1 MNSILIDGEL
11 TAILRDRNQF
21 SIVVDTEIPAGFL
34 EKLKGKRKR
43 IRTTFNV
50 LVIGADKLSGA
61 ELGDR
66 LRVTG
71 IFSGVIN
78 DLCICV
84 RALAVSILDK
94 GGQRCIDALRM

>member
-34 EKLKGKRKR
+34 EKLKGKR
-43 IRTTFNV
+43 ISTTFNV
-50 LVIGADKLSGA
+50 LVIGADELSGA

-94 GGQRCIDALRM
+94 GGQRCIDASRM

>member
-21 SIVVDTEIPAGFL
+21 SIVVHTEIPAGFW
-34 EKLKGKRKR
+34 EKLKDKR
-43 IRTTFNV
+43 ISTTFNV
-50 LVIGADKLSGA
+50 LVIGADNLSGA

-78 DLCICV
+78 DFCICV

-94 GGQRCIDALRM
+94 GGQRCIDASRM